1 MHRQCRRTPTPIT
14 QTTTTRRRRSSRS
27 TPHVPP
33 TLTYTTPL
41 AAAAAGE
48 EEKQEK
54 TKTSVLA
61 GYHQTNPVI
70 VSDGERRGHF
80 LVNTL
85 SRPLKCLKGSQLI
98 CKHLSLLYP

>member
-41 AAAAAGE
+41 AAAGE